1 MEKINTHDYSHLPI
15 LYSFRRCP
23 YAMRARLALYT
34 AKISHEH
41 REVDL
46 KINQESCSTF
56 LQREL
61 SLYWFCRKDRFSN
74 KALIL

>member
-1 MEKINTHDYSHLPI
+1 MEKINTYDSSHLPI

-46 KINQESCSTF
+46 WPESDIDKRGGAEHSIG
-56 LQREL
+56 EEEEE
-61 SLYWFCRKDRFSN
+61 
-74 KALIL
+74 